1 MFFTTKDMTHKDF
14 HTQYSKELNNFI
26 DQALLEDL
34 GYGDH
39 TSLACL
45 DNSLKSSAVL
55 LAKEAGIIAGIELA
69 AKIFQ
74 RVNADIEFV
83 KHIGD
88 GENVQVGDLVFTVN
102 GPQYDLLATER
113 LVLNCMQRMSG
124 IASLTNRLSKMIQHT
139 NCILLDTR
147 KTTPNFRYPE
157 KWAVQIGGGENH
169 RMGLF
174 DMIMI
179 KDNHVDFNGSLHAV
193 LEKTQSYLEE
203 KQLKINVIVE
213 VRNLKEIETCLS
225 FPWIHR
231 LLLDNM
237 SPKELKEAINSIDGK
252 FKTEA
257 SGNITEK
264 NLVAIAETGVNYAS
278 LGALTHSA
286 KNMDLSLKSK

>member
-1 MFFTTKDMTHKDF
+1 MKIMTHNSF
-14 HTQYSKELNNFI
+14 HTQHSKKLSAFI

-34 GYGDH
+34 GSGDH

-55 LAKEAGIIAGIELA
+55 LVKEAGVIAGIELA

-74 RVNADIEFV
+74 RVNPDIAFV
-83 KHIGD
+83 KHFEDGD
-88 GENVQVGDLVFTVN
+88 KVQVGDLVFTVN

-124 IASLTNRLSKMIQHT
+124 IASLTNKLNQMIRHT
-139 NCILLDTR
+139 HCTLLDTR

-157 KWAVQIGGGENH
+157 KCAVQIGGGENH

-179 KDNHVDFNGSLHAV
+179 KDNHVDFNGSLKAA
-193 LEKTQSYLEE
+193 LEKTKSYLEE

-213 VRNLKEIETCLS
+213 VRNLKEIETCLA

-237 SPKELKEAINSIDGK
+237 SPKELKEAITFIDGK

-286 KNMDLSLKSK
+286 KNMDLSLKSND

>member
-1 MFFTTKDMTHKDF
+1 MTHKNF
-14 HTQYSKELNNFI
+14 HIQYSKELNNFI
-26 DQALLEDL
+26 DQALEEDL
-34 GYGDH
+34 GNGDH

-55 LAKEAGIIAGIELA
+55 LVKEAGIIAGIELA
-69 AKIFQ
+69 AKIFK

-83 KHIGD
+83 KHIED
-88 GENVQVGDLVFTVN
+88 GENVQVGDLAFTIK

-124 IASLTNRLSKMIQHT
+124 IASLTDRLSKMIRHT
-139 NCILLDTR
+139 NCVLLDTR

-157 KWAVQIGGGENH
+157 KWAVQIGGGKNH

-179 KDNHVDFNGSLHAV
+179 KDNHIDFNGSLRTA

-225 FPWIHR
+225 YPWIHR

-237 SPKELKEAINSIDGK
+237 PPKEIKEAIRSIDGK

-264 NLVAIAETGVNYAS
+264 NLVAIAETGVDFAS

-286 KNMDLSLKSK
+286 RNMDLSLKSRQKL